1 MAFVKKV
8 WKDRIAEYINRR
20 LLTKE
25 DGTQELVTVARNEGN
40 ISQEGDAF
48 NAANMN
54 DLEERIA
61 NEFQV
66 LNEGIRSLLPY
77 ENTELMSKCVMAS
90 TGIYGYVS
98 SSMIPLLNADKYN
111 ITVLSSNYSDINSGT
126 FKEFSGLGV
135 EYQDYYGFT
144 VSIQNSE
151 LASKAVSFSYRLTK
165 K

>member
-54 DLEERIA
+54 NLEERIA

-66 LNEGIRSLLPY
+66 LNEGIG
-77 ENTELMSKCVMAS
+77 TVD
-90 TGIYGYVS
+90 GIFG
-98 SSMIPLLNADKYN
+98 SMDATTYADYP
-111 ITVLSSNYSDINSGT
+111 T
-126 FKEFSGLGV
+126 
-135 EYQDYYGFT
+135 GFT
-144 VSIQNSE
+144 SKNCVIIALQAYYDADYIITAGMHDIARVALSTNHIIVVLRDESFAGKPYKLLLQKI
-151 LASKAVSFSYRLTK
+151 AS
-165 K
+165 

>member
-66 LNEGIRSLLPY
+66 LNEGLLRYASFQYDIATEPTQYGGWNYGEKSFLNDINKLGYETVFAIIPVIVTPGNGINIPQNVGIRGSSVYLQ
-77 ENTELMSKCVMAS
+77 
-90 TGIYGYVS
+90 S
-98 SSMIPLLNADKYN
+98 SSLIKA
-111 ITVLSSNYSDINSGT
+111 TVKVY
-126 FKEFSGLGV
+126 V
-135 EYQDYYGFT
+135 VYH
-144 VSIQNSE
+144 
-151 LASKAVSFSYRLTK
+151 
-165 K
+165 

>member
-20 LLTKE
+20 LLTNE

-54 DLEERIA
+54 DLEDRIA

-66 LNEGIRSLLPY
+66 LNEGKQDV
-77 ENTELMSKCVMAS
+77 MSSPLYARDYNVADWNILGGNGWYCGNNAS
-90 TGIYGYVS
+90 NAPETGWI
-98 SSMIPLLNADKYN
+98 NALVLCSDNNQNYK
-111 ITVLSSNYSDINSGT
+111 TVIAIAQNSGNLYT
-126 FKEFSGLGV
+126 RVYFENSMSGWHK
-135 EYQDYYGFT
+135 
-144 VSIQNSE
+144 I
-151 LASKAVSFSYRLTK
+151 
-165 K
+165 